1 MRLAMPWEVMAKN
14 VNVYEIIECFTIWC
28 VYVSERQCAVAKCE
42 SDGGYAKRGINH
54 GVGRTGEAV
63 EV

>member
-1 MRLAMPWEVMAKN
+1 MPWEVMAKN

-42 SDGGYAKRGINH
+42 SDGGYAKRCWKNWGSSRSVISS
-54 GVGRTGEAV
+54 TITL
-63 EV
+63 